1 MRGRLPSN
9 ARTRLRIGSVTQ
21 VIVFLLL
28 TGALTAFISVQIVRL
43 GFGETYRLTA
53 VFDDASGLRSGDKV
67 KIAGTPVGQVGEIE
81 VVDGKAE
88 VELKVETAHRVPRDS
103 EAAIRWR
110 DAVGQRVVYLV
121 PGADP
126 EMLGDGDE
134 IAKTRSVV
142 DVGDLIN
149 RLEPL
154 ARGLDPDQVNAI
166 LAAIYTAM
174 DGTEDDAVAL
184 LANVERLSDTLD
196 GRKQTLEN
204 LIADFSTVSGVLGRR
219 DDQIAQAV
227 DDLATLTEAFADNR
241 ALVDDAIEELAKTLR
256 TTDKVAGDNADD
268 LADMLG
274 RLSAV
279 MDGTRRNL
287 GPLQGLM
294 RTTGPKL
301 EDMFDMVNEG
311 RFLIGAVPCLTLA
324 PGPCP
329 YDVKLSEVPERDTG
343 EDVSPALP
351 DLVVGG
357 T

>member
-1 MRGRLPSN
+1 MPKGLPSD
-9 ARTRLRIGSVTQ
+9 ARARLRLSSLVQ
-21 VIVFLLL
+21 VIVFLLV
-28 TGALTAFISVQIVRL
+28 TGVLTAFISAQIVRL

-53 VFDDASGLRSGDKV
+53 VFADASGLRSGDKV
-67 KIAGTPVGQVGEIE
+67 KIAGTPVGQVGDIR
-81 VVDGKAE
+81 VVGGKAE

-110 DAVGQRVVYLV
+110 DAVGQRIVYLV
-121 PGADP
+121 PGSDP
-126 EMLGDGDE
+126 AMLGDGDSV
-134 IAKTRSVV
+134 ARTRSVV

-154 ARGLDPDQVNAI
+154 ARGLEPDQVNAV

-174 DGTEDDAVAL
+174 DGTEADAVAL
-184 LANVERLSDTLD
+184 LANIERLSDTLD
-196 GRKQTLEN
+196 GRKQTLEG
-204 LIADFSTVSGVLGRR
+204 LLADFSTVSGVLARR
-219 DDQIAQAV
+219 DGQIAKAV

-241 ALVDDAIEELAKTLR
+241 ALVDDALEQLAETLR
-256 TTDKVAGDNADD
+256 TTDKVAGDNADE
-268 LADMLG
+268 LAALLG

-329 YDVKLSEVPERDTG
+329 YDVKLSELPERG
-343 EDVSPALP
+343 AGQAAPSLP
-351 DLVVGG
+351 ELVVGG
-357 T
+357 G